1 MSKIWDALK
10 KAELER
16 DPLIAEPEGE
26 TIPRLLSGRQRA
38 ALEAMLAHGTLDA
51 ASAACGISRKT
62 LERWLKTPGF
72 VAAYQAASRAAFGDA
87 AMQLKT
93 ASQQA
98 AAVLRGAL
106 QDGEPA
112 LRVRA
117 AEAIVNA
124 ASRLELAAAIAQAAR
139 RERSK
144 R

>member
-16 DPLIAEPEGE
+16 DPLIAEPEASA
-26 TIPRLLSGRQRA
+26 IPRLLSARQRA
-38 ALEAMLAHGTLDA
+38 ALEAVLANSSLA
-51 ASAACGISRKT
+51 EASAACGVNQKT
-62 LERWLKTPGF
+62 LERWLKTPSF
-72 VAAYQAASRAAFGDA
+72 LAAYQAASRAAFADSIA
-87 AMQLKT
+87 QLKV

-98 AAVLRGAL
+98 AAVLRAAL
-106 QDGEPA
+106 QDPESA

-124 ASRLELAAAIAQAAR
+124 SSRLELAASIAQASR